1 MPSIQRIL
9 KVPRTIGFKIAA
21 GYSFAFRMQLSWG
34 LTIFAYLFLEN
45 TLARQD
51 RQMIRDEVE
60 SLQGHYNSGGWKAF
74 YQTVMDNDRFRKNNP
89 FFTRVIQGPEKE
101 EKIFFPQ
108 YWKEF
113 DLAALKEL
121 PGQTTGKW
129 INLPNQGQ
137 TYTLEIFTAS
147 QPNGSLFQVGIST
160 EDRLADLQR
169 YEQSFLVISIPLILL
184 AVGGGAFLS
193 RRTLMPLRN
202 LILTVES
209 IESGKMDARV
219 PETLTGDELDELG
232 KTFQPN
238 D

>member
-1 MPSIQRIL
+1 MLSIQQIL

-21 GYSFAFRMQLSWG
+21 GYSFLFACSFVG

-60 SLQGHYNSGGWKAF
+60 SLQGHYNSGGWAAF
-74 YQTVMDNDRFRKNNP
+74 NQTVMDNDRFRKNNP

-121 PGQTTGKW
+121 PGQSTGKW

-137 TYTLEIFTAS
+137 TYILEIFTAS

-169 YEQSFLVISIPLILL
+169 YQ
-184 AVGGGAFLS
+184 
-193 RRTLMPLRN
+193 
-202 LILTVES
+202 
-209 IESGKMDARV
+209 
-219 PETLTGDELDELG
+219 
-232 KTFQPN
+232 
-238 D
+238 